1 MIDREK
7 HIAARRKE
15 LAKLTKQ
22 IERLII
28 RGKKIGEK
36 KYKTPAGQ
44 IRNLGRVIAIV
55 AHINSIVFRA
65 HVIMSQPIPKKKFAP
80 GAAMVAER
88 GPEMVMMPG
97 GIQTC
102 AVDPMVH
109 IPIQNKK
116 ND

>member
-1 MIDREK
+1 MIGREK
-7 HIAARRKE
+7 HIAERRKE

-55 AHINSIVFRA
+55 GHINSIVFRA
-65 HVIMSQPIPKKKFAP
+65 HVIMSQPIPKKEFL
-80 GAAMVAER
+80 E
-88 GPEMVMMPG
+88 G
-97 GIQTC
+97 GIYPNGPAIVGDNGKAEIIITPNGRSIKTQ
-102 AVDPMVH
+102 
-109 IPIQNKK
+109 
-116 ND
+116 

>member
-1 MIDREK
+1 MTDREK
-7 HIAARRKE
+7 HIAERRKE

-65 HVIMSQPIPKKKFAP
+65 RVIMSQPLPKKEFPK
-80 GAAMVAER
+80 
-88 GPEMVMMPG
+88 G
-97 GIQTC
+97 GI
-102 AVDPMVH
+102 APNGPAIVGD
-109 IPIQNKK
+109 
-116 ND
+116 NDKEEIIITPNGRFIKT

>member
-1 MIDREK
+1 MTDREK
-7 HIAARRKE
+7 HIAERRKE

-65 HVIMSQPIPKKKFAP
+65 HVIMSQPIPKFPK
-80 GAAMVAER
+80 
-88 GPEMVMMPG
+88 G
-97 GIQTC
+97 GIYPNGPAIVGDNGKPEIIIT
-102 AVDPMVH
+102 PNGRS
-109 IPIQNKK
+109 IKTK
-116 ND
+116 